1 MIETFTKAY
10 TEMHEDEL
18 ATALNYLNDKKKH
31 LMGDINKFLNTY
43 NTVCV
48 LDLLTDEEIKES
60 EETLNTA
67 RAVVECYS
75 REISFVEYLLANR
88 FNYENVDF
96 D

>member
-10 TEMHEDEL
+10 TEMNEDEL
-18 ATALNYLNDKKKH
+18 VTALNYLNDKKKH

-43 NTVCV
+43 NTVCA

-60 EETLNTA
+60 EKTLNTA

-75 REISFVEYLLANR
+75 RESSFVKYLLTNK
-88 FNYENVDF
+88 FNYDII